1 MRKLDLQ
8 YVVAGI
14 TMDIKGGTYKH
25 LQLAYQEALDALV
38 RGNVNDAT
46 QPIII
51 YGCKDTDVDPFYLDL
66 TAGAIY
72 YDGEIFL
79 VDAQGVS
86 RTALQRFNASI
97 ATTYY
102 TATDADPV
110 IFSNSTTHNV
120 HQIRKIVFTAG
131 SIGGGLFQFE
141 DLQPFTRKQ
150 WVTETL
156 TNADLKASAG
166 ETLTIG
172 AATSKDIVYYID
184 EVEKTCSLSFNIVN
198 GNTSAS
204 NIAGFYIK
212 IPEGKTCGRVF
223 KGTGE
228 FRNTN
233 TTTVISG
240 TTKWT
245 QVLLNTSSSVYF
257 TNPGDAIEVTAVAL
271 NFWCDGSNGQNVIGS
286 ITFAID

>member
-8 YVVAGI
+8 YVVAGV

-66 TAGAIY
+66 SAGAIY
-72 YDGEIFL
+72 YNGEIFL

-86 RTALQRFNASI
+86 RTAMQRFNASI

-150 WVTETL
+150 WVDEIL

-172 AATSKDIVYYID
+172 AATSKEIVYYID
-184 EVEKTCSLSFNIVN
+184 EIEKTCSLSFNIVN

-233 TTTVISG
+233 TTTAISG

-245 QVLLNTSSSVYF
+245 QALLNTNSSVYF
-257 TNPGDAIEVTAVAL
+257 TNPGDAIEVTAAAL

>member
-8 YVVAGI
+8 YVVAGV

-66 TAGAIY
+66 SAGAIY
-72 YDGEIFL
+72 YNGEIFL

-86 RTALQRFNASI
+86 RTAMQRFNASI

-150 WVTETL
+150 WVDEIL
-156 TNADLKASAG
+156 TNADLKANSG

-172 AATSKDIVYYID
+172 AATSKEIVYYID

-198 GNTSAS
+198 ANAS
-204 NIAGFYIK
+204 TQNIAGFYIK

-233 TTTVISG
+233 TTTAISG
-240 TTKWT
+240 TTKWA
-245 QVLLNTSSSVYF
+245 QVLLNTNSSVYF
-257 TNPGDAIEVTAVAL
+257 TNPGDAIEVTAAAL